1 MIDKQTLRTY
11 VHLLVNKHA
20 GLNHLPYVKV
30 AVSRLKVTT
39 GKEVKTMK
47 TKSAFNRAGIL
58 VAVWSIGVYSL
69 PLFAAQAG
77 PQADNTADRAN
88 WLEEVVVTAER
99 RTTRLME
106 TPIPASV
113 LSQEELRVRGITDL
127 DGLQFTT
134 PSLTVNSYGG
144 GNLVNI
150 RGVGRTEVVTQ
161 ASAGVPIY
169 RDGLATFNAYFSYAE
184 PYFDIENVQVLR
196 GPQGTFAGQNSTG
209 GAMFIT
215 TQNPVLNETGGYG
228 MLYAGNYAT
237 IGGQG
242 AINVPVSDTF
252 ALRFAADA
260 MRRDG
265 FYNYSGSYTGDPDSF
280 TRGAVRASAL
290 WQPTDKFDAVIKVD
304 YNNYDA
310 GANTYAPIGSPDDL
324 YDISSNTHL
333 FAKDKFIRVGATL
346 NYQFDNGFI
355 LRSITGYQSGDTR
368 QQSDSDGTDIG
379 FASLFYKA
387 TEDLTSQEFNLIS
400 PDDRRL
406 KFVLGGYYS
415 DDQVDLPVF
424 LVENPPFSFNIASK
438 LVRKNTAVFGHVTYD
453 ITPALTAEIGAR
465 YNSASV
471 RQDALTSVSI
481 AGFPLPDTPGP
492 KTIPDDNKTTW
503 KAGLNYAINDQNFLY
518 GFVAT
523 GHKNAGLNTSIY
535 SPPAFEGET
544 VTDYEIGYKATL
556 MDNRLRFQ
564 ASYYHYEYENYQF
577 NQYDVITR
585 STAILNVPGDAKSNG
600 LELQLDGYFGDTS
613 FNLAAS
619 FADSK
624 LPKFY
629 AVDPRNPPPADALPC
644 PPQGPAT
651 SPQCVDLSG
660 RELPY
665 QPEITFSGGLEHR
678 FHTSFGVLAPR
689 VDVAYIEDQYTTVF
703 QVPMQDTLDSRFLVN
718 AQLALQKDSWV
729 ATLYATNLFDE
740 EYVAAKL
747 SGLRV
752 AGLPR
757 QYGIRLFKAF

>member
-1 MIDKQTLRTY
+1 MKMKFM
-11 VHLLVNKHA
+11 VH
-20 GLNHLPYVKV
+20 G
-30 AVSRLKVTT
+30 
-39 GKEVKTMK
+39 
-47 TKSAFNRAGIL
+47 AGIL
-58 VAVWSIGVYSL
+58 VAACSIALYST
-69 PLFAAQAG
+69 PLFAAQAES
-77 PQADNTADRAN
+77 QADDAVDRTH

-99 RTTRLME
+99 RSTRLME
-106 TPIPASV
+106 TAIPASV

-127 DGLQFTT
+127 DGLQFAT

-184 PYFDIENVQVLR
+184 PYFDVENVQVLR

-215 TQNPVLNETGGYG
+215 TKSPDLNEAGGYG

-265 FYNYSGSYTGDPDSF
+265 FYNYSGDYTGHPDRF
-280 TRGAVRASAL
+280 NRAAARVSAL

-333 FAKDKFIRVGATL
+333 FAKDEFIRVGATL

-379 FASLFYKA
+379 FASLYYKA
-387 TEDLTSQEFNLIS
+387 TEDLTSQEINLIS
-400 PDDRRL
+400 PEDRRL

-415 DDQVDLPVF
+415 DDKVDLPVF
-424 LVENPPFSFNIASK
+424 LVENPPLTFNITSQ
-438 LVRKNTAVFGHVTYD
+438 LVRKNTAIFGHVTYD
-453 ITPALTAEIGAR
+453 VTPALTAELGAR

-471 RQDALTSVSI
+471 HQDALTSVSI

-492 KTIPDDNKTTW
+492 TTIPDDNKTTW
-503 KAGLNYAINDQNFLY
+503 KAGLNYVFNDQHFLY

-535 SPPAFEGET
+535 APPSFDGET

-564 ASYYHYEYENYQF
+564 ASYYHYDYENYQF
-577 NQYDVITR
+577 TQYDVNTQ
-585 STAILNVPGDAKSNG
+585 SAVILNAPGDAKSNG
-600 LELQLDGYFGDTS
+600 LELQLEGYFGDTS

-624 LPKFY
+624 LPTFY
-629 AVDPRNPPPADALPC
+629 AADPRNPPPPGALPC
-644 PPQGPAT
+644 PPRGPST

-665 QPEITFSGGLEHR
+665 QPEITFSGGVDHR
-678 FHTSFGVLAPR
+678 FYSSFGVWIPR
-689 VDVAYIEDQYTTVF
+689 VDVAYMEDQYTTVF
-703 QVPMQDTLDSRFLVN
+703 QVPMLDTLDSRFLVN
-718 AQLALQKDSWV
+718 AQLALQKDSWI

-757 QYGIRLFKAF
+757 QYGIRFFKTF

>member
-1 MIDKQTLRTY
+1 
-11 VHLLVNKHA
+11 
-20 GLNHLPYVKV
+20 
-30 AVSRLKVTT
+30 
-39 GKEVKTMK
+39 MK
-47 TKSAFNRAGIL
+47 TKLAFHGAGIL
-58 VAVWSIGVYSL
+58 VAAWLVGLYSM
-69 PLFAAQAG
+69 PLFAAQDDART
-77 PQADNTADRAN
+77 DNTDSQAG
-88 WLEEVVVTAER
+88 WMEEVVVTAER

-127 DGLQFTT
+127 DGLQFGT

-161 ASAGVPIY
+161 AAAGVPIY

-209 GAMFIT
+209 GAIFVT
-215 TQNPVLNETGGYG
+215 TRNPALDETGGFG
-228 MLYAGNYAT
+228 MIYAGNYAT
-237 IGGQG
+237 LGGQG

-265 FYNYSGSYTGDPDSF
+265 FYDYSGSYTGHPDRF
-280 TRGAVRASAL
+280 ARGAARASAL
-290 WQPTDKFDAVIKVD
+290 WQPTNKFDAVFKVD
-304 YNNYDA
+304 YNYYDA
-310 GANTYAPIGSPDDL
+310 GANTFAPIASPNDL
-324 YDISSNTHL
+324 YDVSSNTDL
-333 FAKDKFIRVGATL
+333 FAKDKFVRVGATL
-346 NYQFDNGFI
+346 SYQFDNGFI

-379 FASLFYKA
+379 FASLRYKA
-387 TEDLTSQEFNLIS
+387 AEDLTSQEFNLIS
-400 PDDRRL
+400 PEDKRL

-415 DDQVDLPVF
+415 KDEVDLPVF
-424 LVENPPFSFNIASK
+424 LVQNPPLSLNIASQ
-438 LVRKNTAVFGHVTYD
+438 LDRKNTAIFGHITYD
-453 ITPALTAEIGAR
+453 ITSALEVELGAR
-465 YNSASV
+465 YNNASV
-471 RQDALTSVSI
+471 HQDLLTTIDI

-492 KTIPDDNKTTW
+492 VTIPDDDKTTW
-503 KAGLNYAINDQNFLY
+503 KAGLNYTINDQHFVY

-535 SPPAFEGET
+535 APPSFEGET

-556 MDNRLRFQ
+556 MDNHLRFQ
-564 ASYYHYEYENYQF
+564 ASIYHYDYEDYQF
-577 NQYDVITR
+577 NQYDVVTR
-585 STAILNVPGDAKSNG
+585 STVILNVPGESTSDG
-600 LELQLDGYFGDTS
+600 LELQLDGNFGNTS

-624 LPKFY
+624 LPYFF
-629 AVDPRNPPPADALPC
+629 AVDPRNPPLPGSLPC

-651 SPQCVDLSG
+651 SPQCVDLNG

-665 QPEITFSGGLEHR
+665 QPSTTFNGGLEHR
-678 FHTSFGVLAPR
+678 FNTGYGTLTPR
-689 VDVAYIEDQYTTVF
+689 VDAAYINDQYTTVF
-703 QVPMQDTLDSRFLVN
+703 QVPVLDTLDDRFLVN
-718 AQLALQKDSWV
+718 AQLSLQKDSWV

-740 EYVAAKL
+740 EYIAAKL

-757 QYGIRLFKAF
+757 QYGIRFFKTF